1 MARTG
6 PAPTEGAADVTR
18 FIQGDWPKAGAELAL
33 AMWIGRC
40 SRVASARL
48 AQQPLPALAGLEF
61 VADDIAAHDGSLSRF
76 RRNFVAGGRRRRRT
90 VRDDRGFRLGDQSR
104 DSIVFGEAR

>member
-1 MARTG
+1 MGGTS
-6 PAPTEGAADVTR
+6 PAMTEGAADVTR

-48 AQQPLPALAGLEF
+48 AQQPLPALAGLEL
-61 VADDIAAHDGSLSRF
+61 VADDIGPLGVSLSRF
-76 RRNFVAGGRRRRRT
+76 RQNLVAAGGRRGRT
-90 VRDDRGFRLGDQSR
+90 ARDDRGFRLGAPSR
-104 DSIVFGEAR
+104 D